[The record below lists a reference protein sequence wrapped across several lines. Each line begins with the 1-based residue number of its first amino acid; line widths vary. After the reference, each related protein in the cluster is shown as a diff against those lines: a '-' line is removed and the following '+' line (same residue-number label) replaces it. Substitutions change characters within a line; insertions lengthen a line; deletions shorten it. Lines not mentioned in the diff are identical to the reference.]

1 MSTLTLAR
9 RRLRAHIQRPTT
21 PRPVRLAHDLMDTG
35 KGRWLPLLSSPF
47 ARDLMTRGYDPFAL
61 DCVYTGRTEP
71 KGGVLARMADRMVLD
86 LPLHRGL
93 RERRDAFA
101 GEIVAA
107 VALAVRNGLRE
118 FRLLSA
124 PCGLADEA
132 LHAAARL
139 QASRPEAFAA
149 LRLVG
154 VDSDPEDC
162 GLRDA
167 AQRAREQ
174 GVPATFIREDL
185 RRLKELEAKVAADGP
200 FHAISCVGLT
210 QRHTAEDCAKLVQ
223 TYAGMLAEGG
233 TLLIDRCEG
242 DRSDEAGQVL
252 AQSLPRVSGAAVHAM
267 LKAAG
272 LVIEREHPT
281 GEGGYV
287 VTVARKPHL

>member
-9 RRLRAHIQRPTT
+9 RRLRAQIQRPTT
-21 PRPVRLAHDLMDTG
+21 PRPVRLAHELVDTG

-61 DCVYTGRTEP
+61 DCVYAGRTEP
-71 KGGVLARMADRMVLD
+71 KGGLFARAADRVVLD

-93 RERRDAFA
+93 RERRDAIA

-107 VALAVRNGLRE
+107 VAIASRAGTSE

-124 PCGLADEA
+124 PCGLADEV
-132 LHAAARL
+132 LLAAARL
-139 QASRPEAFAA
+139 KASRPEAFAT
-149 LRLVG
+149 LRVVG
-154 VDSDPEDC
+154 VDSDPEDNI
-162 GLRDA
+162 LREA
-167 AQRAREQ
+167 AARAQ
-174 GVPATFIREDL
+174 TQAVPATFIREDL
-185 RRLKELEAKVAADGP
+185 RRLKELEANVAAEGP
-200 FHAISCVGLT
+200 FHAVSCAGLT
-210 QRHTAEDCAKLVQ
+210 HRHSAEDCAKLVQ
-223 TYAGMLAEGG
+223 TYAGMLAPGG

-252 AQSLPRVSGAAVHAM
+252 AQKLPQIGVAAVHAM

-287 VTVARKPHL
+287 VTLARKPA

>member
-9 RRLRAHIQRPTT
+9 RRLRAHLQRPTT
-21 PRPVRLAHDLMDTG
+21 PRPVRLAHDLVDTG

-47 ARDLMTRGYDPFAL
+47 ARDLLTRGYDPFAL
-61 DCVYTGRTEP
+61 DCVYEGRTEP
-71 KGGVLARMADRMVLD
+71 KGGLVARVADRLVLD

-93 RERRDAFA
+93 RERRDAYA

-107 VALAVRNGLRE
+107 VAVAVRGGVSE

-132 LHAAARL
+132 LQAAARL
-139 QASRPEAFAA
+139 RISRPEAFAA

-154 VDSDPEDC
+154 VDSDPEDSV
-162 GLRDA
+162 LREA
-167 AQRAREQ
+167 SLRARRQ
-174 GVPATFIREDL
+174 GVPAIFIREDL
-185 RRLKELEAKVAADGP
+185 RRLKELEAQVAADGP
-200 FHAISCVGLT
+200 FHAITCVGLT
-210 QRHTAEDCAKLVQ
+210 QRHTADDCARLLQ
-223 TYAGMLAEGG
+223 TYAGMLIEGG

-252 AQSLPRVSGAAVHAM
+252 AQSLPRLSGAAVHAM

-281 GEGGYV
+281 GEGGCV
-287 VTVARKPHL
+287 VTVARKP